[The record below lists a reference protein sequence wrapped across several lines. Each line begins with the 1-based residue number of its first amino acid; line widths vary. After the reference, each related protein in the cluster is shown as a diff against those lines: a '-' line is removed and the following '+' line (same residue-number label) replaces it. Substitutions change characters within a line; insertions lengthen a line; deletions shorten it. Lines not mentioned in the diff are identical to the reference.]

1 MSNQVPEVLT
11 QRINKLM
18 AERYLTKKEMAERL
32 KMEYLT
38 LWRKLNGKRGI
49 DVVLLMDIAKVLGTP
64 VAYLIG
70 ETDNPNST
78 TVPEAPVIIQ
88 TNDPSREIVSK
99 PGRLSFN
106 NGEVSIDMPDTPTN
120 RTWLDSFVR
129 KTLEGKFA
137 KVTSTITPA

>member
-1 MSNQVPEVLT
+1 MSGQVPEVLM
-11 QRINKLM
+11 QRTNKLM

-49 DVVLLMDIAKVLGTP
+49 DVILLMDIAKVLGTS
-64 VAYLIG
+64 VSYLIG
-70 ETDNPNST
+70 ETDNPSANISET
-78 TVPEAPVIIQ
+78 PVVIQ

-106 NGEVSIDMPDTPTN
+106 NGEVSIDMPDTPAN
-120 RTWLDSFVR
+120 RSWLDSFVR
-129 KTLEGKFA
+129 KTFEGKSGKPEPTLA
-137 KVTSTITPA
+137 

>member
-1 MSNQVPEVLT
+1 MSSQVPEVLM
-11 QRINKLM
+11 QRTNKLM

-49 DVVLLMDIAKVLGTP
+49 DVVLLMDIAKVLGTS
-64 VAYLIG
+64 VSYLIG
-70 ETDNPNST
+70 ETDNPSVNISET
-78 TVPEAPVIIQ
+78 PVVIK

-106 NGEVSIDMPDTPTN
+106 NGEVSIDMPDTPAN
-120 RTWLDSFVR
+120 RSWLDSFVR
-129 KTLEGKFA
+129 KTLESKSGKSEMTLA
-137 KVTSTITPA
+137 TA